1 MEKLKEYRKVI
12 FVLELLI
19 ITMVFISA
27 CLGNGDKATG
37 LYSAPTLTTTT
48 VAMDQP
54 VYIVSQKLGN
64 ASSGDVSVSGIIK
77 SNMKSPLTAWVT
89 VELTDKNNKTIGT
102 GETIIRLD
110 MQGMSNFEVVIVN
123 SAKYA
128 HDEGMTY
135 RCYVNRIS
143 Y

>member
-19 ITMVFISA
+19 ITMVSVSA

-64 ASSGDVSVSGIIK
+64 ASSGDVSVSAIIK